1 VALDDLQRTLAAS
14 LAAGGAGGPQ
24 GYDPGAIER
33 ARKSLESKRRRAAR
47 HLLPHL
53 RAALGD
59 RWNERFHE
67 HARGYTPEGL
77 RHHVDDA
84 WEFAETIVRAREPEI
99 WPAAH
104 DDLVLLRLCYAR
116 DVRASAGRIRERRG
130 FFVGRLRTS
139 PRGLVVRLPGGKIL
153 DVGW

>member
-1 VALDDLQRTLAAS
+1 MALDDLQRTLAAS
-14 LAAGGAGGPQ
+14 LAASGKGGPE
-24 GYDPGAIER
+24 GYDAGAIER
-33 ARKSLESKRRRAAR
+33 VRKALESKRRRAAR

-53 RAALGD
+53 YAALGD
-59 RWNERFHE
+59 LWNERFHE
-67 HARGYTPEGL
+67 HARRYTPEGL

-99 WPAAH
+99 CPAAH
-104 DDLVLLRLCYAR
+104 DDLVLLRLHYAR
-116 DVRASAGRIRERRG
+116 NVRAGAERIRERRG

-153 DVGW
+153 DIGW